1 MLPVQELVITR
12 RGVDVGGTDAGF
24 ARVLCLPI
32 GASSVE
38 ERSRRPL
45 RTRS

>member
-1 MLPVQELVITR
+1 MR
-12 RGVDVGGTDAGF
+12 RDVDVDVANSGIDAEF
-24 ARVLCLPI
+24 ARALCLPI
-32 GASSVE
+32 GASSAA